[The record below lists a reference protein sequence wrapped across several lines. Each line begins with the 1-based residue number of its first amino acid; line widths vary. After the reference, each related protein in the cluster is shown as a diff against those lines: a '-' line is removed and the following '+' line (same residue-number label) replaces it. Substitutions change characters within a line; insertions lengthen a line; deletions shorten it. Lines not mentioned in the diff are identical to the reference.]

1 MTNNVPLTSI
11 ESITFG
17 PLHDALLEQISAVT
31 VNTPGTF
38 NIVGEPIIGSS
49 VDSKLGTIDYK
60 YNCGTCYLSKTDCPG
75 HVGMLNLNIPFIN
88 PTAESYVISWLRII
102 CHKCSRIF
110 AKGITLNSSSSNNRV
125 CRHADCGYV
134 QPKIVVPTPAVY
146 VVIVN
151 EKVKDTTSKKNKGA
165 SKAHKLANGRKWFPH
180 EFKHVIDRIS
190 IETLRELKV
199 PEEAHPR
206 YFINYKFAISSIVT
220 HPDVK
225 QIGSNSRTSH
235 DPITTYYSEIITLNS
250 TISPIVGRNPATSN
264 EHSQIDMTEERR
276 NLETQWFHLLALIY
290 NCIKDASNK
299 NAELGFSIANTQSEA
314 QSILSR
320 LKSKTGY
327 IRNNQLGK
335 AAFFMGRGVIVGDP
349 TIDIDTIVIPMSFAR
364 KLQMREVVQRYNY
377 KEMSV
382 YFNNGYTDIYPR
394 ATSIIKKSTGLT
406 HTISASTQISINL
419 EIGDIIFRDLIDG
432 DYVLFNRMPTLYY
445 ASINRMRIIVD
456 KLANIT
462 YIKVNELILAPFGA
476 DFDGDEMNVILLQS
490 AAARAEI
497 NILSNIYNWFNS
509 YQRGTPHLSHIQ
521 DTVLAPAKL
530 TKSGVTFNINQVL
543 RLFASIDKRPVFDA
557 TRYPADYVFTGREV
571 MSLVLAKV
579 NYRAKTNYHN
589 GDDEGVSIFDPYIN
603 YAEDEKVLV
612 IKDGVVVSGIC
623 DSSFK
628 GYYQE
633 VLSEYGAK
641 VAIDTM
647 HYVQQLSAGVLS
659 ILGSSIGIN
668 DLVISRESSDRIK
681 LEIESLMQESKI
693 TEDQLLD
700 NAIVPSIGITVD
712 AYVEKKMLAI
722 LKSDFLD
729 VVMRAVR
736 TRENNFLTMLLTGST
751 GAYHNLVQLTAC
763 VGQLDYGNN
772 RLERKY
778 SYMRPL
784 PYCHR
789 FTTRPEDRGFV
800 KGSILGGLTPTELFA
815 MARIAR
821 NSIYQKTS
829 QTANTGYQ
837 SRITC
842 KNLESIILTNNSFC
856 ESENFK
862 IVQMRFGDNGF
873 DTRKIEYVKIP
884 YVTLSDADFEAQYN
898 FDPEE
903 FAQLSVDR
911 ETYRR
916 EFLLLAKTM
925 LMRMF
930 SDKIGLPVNITRII
944 RNIKHETRLDLVSS
958 DETIA
963 IGDIPE
969 AAQAELREMR
979 KMLRDYIADMP
990 YIYYSESLRQR
1001 KGYVGDYS
1009 VYGVRMIAL
1018 SLRAYLHTREFIEL
1032 MKKPAGD
1039 ASNTDTASTDK
1050 ANLPG
1055 KYVAGRGKIILADI
1069 LARVNINMLK
1079 NLVDYG
1085 SAIGVI
1091 CALCISEPI
1100 TQLTLHSIHVK
1111 AKDTAKTS
1119 TKSDFAHLKNIFGLT
1134 PAEKCVDPIMRIAI
1148 KPGTT
1153 KARAVEIANILEMM
1167 TLRQFVKSHQV
1178 FYEDFGNPIHSE
1190 YIRDK
1195 RIIDDFI
1202 AGALIKP
1209 PRDLLKICL
1218 RFEINVYTTISKN
1231 ISIQDI
1237 ILGLTKHI
1245 DLINEYYLI
1254 YSSENDSEGNIFI
1267 RVYFQKNMNIS
1278 SISGADKVAEMLL
1291 DTTIRGVQRII
1302 SAGVETFERR
1312 YLIKETGAISGEKD
1326 KRDEYMIRAYGVN
1339 YPGVYALQLKI
1350 PEIDYDDITSD
1361 NVAEIYEHFGLTA
1374 ARIGIINEL
1383 HSIMKDLHYSLFT
1396 IIADTM
1402 ISTGKLTPITP
1413 NGPVYRKSSTL
1424 LKFSFEKAISVL
1436 SEAIKTNAV
1445 STIHGLSSSLVIGQV
1460 PNIGSNYNKIIL
1472 NAPYIIENTKTI
1484 GEELDAL

>member
-1 MTNNVPLTSI
+1 MTNNVPLTYI

-17 PLHDALLEQISAVT
+17 PLHDDLLTQISAT
-31 VNTPGTF
+31 TITTPGTF

-88 PTAESYVISWLRII
+88 PTAEAYVISWLRII

-110 AKGITLNSSSSNNRV
+110 AKGLALNNSSSNNRV

-235 DPITTYYSEIITLNS
+235 DPITTFYSEIITLNS
-250 TISPIVGRNPATSN
+250 SISPIVGKNPATSN
-264 EHSQIDMTEERR
+264 EHSQIEMNEERR
-276 NLETQWFHLLALIY
+276 NLELQWVHLLALIY

-299 NAELGFSIANTQSEA
+299 NAELGFSIANSQSEA

-335 AAFFMGRGVIVGDP
+335 ATFFMGRGVIVGDP

-377 KEMSV
+377 REMSV

-406 HTISASTQISINL
+406 HAISANTQITLVL

-456 KLANIT
+456 LLANIT
-462 YIKVNELILAPFGA
+462 YIKVNELVLAPFGA

-490 AAARAEI
+490 AAVRAEI
-497 NILSNIYNWFNS
+497 NILSSINNWFNS

-543 RLFASIDKRPVFDA
+543 RLFANIDKRPVFDA

-579 NYRAKTNYHN
+579 NYTAKTQYHN
-589 GDDEGVSIFDPYIN
+589 GNDAGVSIFDPYIA
-603 YAEDEKVLV
+603 YKDDEKVLR
-612 IKDGVVVSGIC
+612 IKDGVVMEGIC
-623 DSSFK
+623 DKSFK

-633 VLSEYGAK
+633 VLSEFGAK

-668 DLVISRESSDRIK
+668 DLVISRESTYLIK
-681 LEIESLMQESKI
+681 QSVEALMQESKI
-693 TEDQLLD
+693 IEDQLLD
-700 NAIVPSIGITVD
+700 NAIVPPIGISVD
-712 AYVEKKMLAI
+712 TYVEQKMLAI
-722 LKSDFLD
+722 LHDDFLD
-729 VVMRAVR
+729 VVMRSIN
-736 TRENNFLTMLLTGST
+736 TRENNFLTMILTGST
-751 GAYHNLVQLTAC
+751 GSYINLKNLVAC
-763 VGQLDYGNN
+763 VGQEILGNN

-789 FTTRPEDRGFV
+789 FTTRPEDRGFI
-800 KGSILGGLTPTELFA
+800 KSSILGGLEPKELFT
-815 MARIAR
+815 MARSAR
-821 NSIYQKTS
+821 NGIYQKTS

-842 KNLESIILTNNSFC
+842 KNLESIIVSNNSFC
-856 ESENFK
+856 EGENFK

-873 DTRKIEYVKIP
+873 DTRKIEYVKVP
-884 YVTLSDADFEAQYN
+884 YVSLSDAEFEAQYN
-898 FDPEE
+898 FDAKE
-903 FAQLSVDR
+903 FAALSADR
-911 ETYRR
+911 AIYRR
-916 EFLLLAKTM
+916 DFLLLEKTM
-925 LMRMF
+925 LKRKF
-930 SDKIGLPVNITRII
+930 ADKIGLPINIARII
-944 RNIKHETRLDLVSS
+944 RNIKHETRLNSES
-958 DETIA
+958 TGETISLT
-963 IGDIPE
+963 DIPE
-969 AAQAELREMR
+969 AAQAELVKMR
-979 KMLRDYIADMP
+979 KMLRDYIADLP
-990 YIYYSESLRQR
+990 YIYYSESLRLR

-1009 VYGVRMIAL
+1009 TYGVRMIAL
-1018 SLRAYLHTREFIEL
+1018 SLRAYLHTREFIEF

-1039 ASNTDTASTDK
+1039 AGAATKGGAGD
-1050 ANLPG
+1050 
-1055 KYVAGRGKIILADI
+1055 YVAGRGPIILSDI
-1069 LARVNINMLK
+1069 LNRVNINMLK

-1091 CALCISEPI
+1091 CALCISEPV
-1100 TQLTLHSIHVK
+1100 TQLTLHSIHIK
-1111 AKDTAKTS
+1111 AKDTEKTT

-1134 PAEKCVDPIMRIAI
+1134 AAEKCVDPIMRIAI
-1148 KPGTT
+1148 KPGTS
-1153 KARAVEIANILEMM
+1153 KARASEIANILEMM

-1190 YIRDK
+1190 FVRDK
-1195 RIIDDFI
+1195 RVIDDFI

-1245 DLINEYYLI
+1245 DLINQYYLI
-1254 YSSENDSEGNIFI
+1254 YSSENDADGNIFI

-1278 SISGADKVAEMLL
+1278 TISGADKVAEDLL
-1291 DTTIRGVQRII
+1291 NITIRGVQRIM
-1302 SAGVETFERR
+1302 SAGVET
-1312 YLIKETGAISGEKD
+1312 IKRNFVDPDTGAMSTRE
-1326 KRDEYMIRAYGVN
+1326 EYMIRAYGVN
-1339 YPGVYALQLKI
+1339 YPGIYASQLRI
-1350 PEIDYDDITSD
+1350 PEIDYNNITSD
-1361 NVAEIYEHFGLTA
+1361 NVAEIYEHFGLAA
-1374 ARIGIINEL
+1374 ARICIINEL
-1383 HSIMKDLHYSLFT
+1383 HSIMSDLHYSLFT

-1402 ISTGKLTPITP
+1402 ISTGRLTPITP

-1436 SEAIKTNAV
+1436 SEAIKGNVTSGV
-1445 STIHGLSSSLVIGQV
+1445 HGVSSSLVIGQV
-1460 PNIGSNYNKIIL
+1460 PNVGSNYNKIIV

-1484 GEELDAL
+1484 GEDLSVL